1 MQNSESTIPVIRGP
15 EFVVVIAAG
24 SGGPQALAQILPRIP
39 ATFPG
44 TIIVVQ
50 HMRNGFT
57 RVLGEMFNQVC
68 NLPVHEPVDGQA
80 LQQSRILMAPCGFRL
95 SLSHA
100 DFGLPGW
107 RIIIEDVTDSS
118 DARLSRIDD
127 TLTSIAQAFG
137 KKTIGVLLTGIGT
150 DGCNGLKAI
159 HAASGRTIAQD
170 SNSSVVFDLPS
181 SAIEAGVVH
190 EVLPLWSIAERVVEL
205 EKEVA
210 YDTVA
215 A

>member
-15 EFVVVIAAG
+15 EFVVIIAA
-24 SGGPQALAQILPRIP
+24 STGGPQALAQILPRIP
-39 ATFPG
+39 VTFPG
-44 TIIVVQ
+44 AIIVVQ

-80 LQQSRILMAPCGFRL
+80 LQQSRILMAPCSSRL
-95 SLSHA
+95 SLSPTDFDFPAWRVILEDIA
-100 DFGLPGW
+100 DLP
-107 RIIIEDVTDSS
+107 
-118 DARLSRIDD
+118 DARNSKIDS
-127 TLTSIAQAFG
+127 TMTSISTAFG
-137 KKTIGVLLTGIGT
+137 KKTIGVLLSGIGT
-150 DGCNGLKAI
+150 DGCQGLKAI
-159 HAASGRTIAQD
+159 YSAGGRTIAQD

-190 EVLPLWSIAERVVEL
+190 EVLPLWSIADRIIEL
-205 EKEVA
+205 AKEVA
-210 YDTVA
+210 GDAVA